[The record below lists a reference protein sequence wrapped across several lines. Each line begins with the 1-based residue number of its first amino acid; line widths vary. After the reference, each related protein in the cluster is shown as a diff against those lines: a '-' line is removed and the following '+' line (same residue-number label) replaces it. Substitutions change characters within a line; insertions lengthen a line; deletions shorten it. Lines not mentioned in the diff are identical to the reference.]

1 MRRFPSSSR
10 TTGSPS
16 MPGSNVSRV
25 VMVVIAAIVVV
36 GLILSTMAV
45 PLIGR

>member
-1 MRRFPSSSR
+1 
-10 TTGSPS
+10 
-16 MPGSNVSRV
+16 MPGSNVSRL

-45 PLIGR
+45 PLMGR

>member
-1 MRRFPSSSR
+1 
-10 TTGSPS
+10 

-25 VMVVIAAIVVV
+25 VMIVIAAIVVV
-36 GLILSTMAV
+36 GLVLSTMAV

>member
-1 MRRFPSSSR
+1 
-10 TTGSPS
+10 

-25 VMVVIAAIVVV
+25 IMVVIAAIVVV

>member
-1 MRRFPSSSR
+1 
-10 TTGSPS
+10 

-36 GLILSTMAV
+36 GLVLSTMAV

>member
-1 MRRFPSSSR
+1 
-10 TTGSPS
+10 

>member
-1 MRRFPSSSR
+1 
-10 TTGSPS
+10 

-45 PLIGR
+45 PLMGR

>member
-1 MRRFPSSSR
+1 
-10 TTGSPS
+10 

-25 VMVVIAAIVVV
+25 VMIVIAAIVVV

>member
-1 MRRFPSSSR
+1 
-10 TTGSPS
+10 

-25 VMVVIAAIVVV
+25 VMIVIAAIVVV

-45 PLIGR
+45 PLMGR

>member
-1 MRRFPSSSR
+1 
-10 TTGSPS
+10 
-16 MPGSNVSRV
+16 MPGSNVSRI

>member
-1 MRRFPSSSR
+1 
-10 TTGSPS
+10 

-25 VMVVIAAIVVV
+25 VMIVIAAIVIV

-45 PLIGR
+45 PLMGR

>member
-1 MRRFPSSSR
+1 
-10 TTGSPS
+10 
-16 MPGSNVSRV
+16 MPGSRVSRV

-45 PLIGR
+45 PLMGR

>member
-1 MRRFPSSSR
+1 
-10 TTGSPS
+10 

-25 VMVVIAAIVVV
+25 VMVIIAAIVVV

-45 PLIGR
+45 PLMGR

>member
-1 MRRFPSSSR
+1 
-10 TTGSPS
+10 

-25 VMVVIAAIVVV
+25 VMVVIAAIVVI

>member
-1 MRRFPSSSR
+1 
-10 TTGSPS
+10 

-25 VMVVIAAIVVV
+25 IMVVIAAIVVV
-36 GLILSTMAV
+36 GLVLSTMAV

>member
-1 MRRFPSSSR
+1 
-10 TTGSPS
+10 

-25 VMVVIAAIVVV
+25 VMIVIAAIVVV

-45 PLIGR
+45 QPMGR

>member
-1 MRRFPSSSR
+1 
-10 TTGSPS
+10 

-25 VMVVIAAIVVV
+25 IMVVIAAIVVV

-45 PLIGR
+45 PLMGR